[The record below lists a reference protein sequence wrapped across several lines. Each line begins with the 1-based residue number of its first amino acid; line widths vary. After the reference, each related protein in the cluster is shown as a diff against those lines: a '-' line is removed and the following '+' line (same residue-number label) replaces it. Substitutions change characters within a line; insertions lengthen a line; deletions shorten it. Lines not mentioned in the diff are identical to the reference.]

1 LGAAKERAIRS
12 LLSVGR
18 RGIRCHI
25 GRAAAL
31 LLTIL
36 PGAVGAQKTLAFPVA
51 TGEAVPPSA
60 IAGLLDARP
69 LSPLEFS
76 RAWLLKVENVRRRR
90 AELAAAGALDGLS
103 ADSAARLGAA
113 LTGALRVPV
122 LPIRYKDVK
131 EPFPVERLTDRLFG
145 SPRGDT
151 MTYSSYWTEVSG
163 GLLSVTG
170 AVTPW
175 IALRK
180 DAKHYLARDEY
191 GWGQFGRMGEIRQE
205 ALKIAD
211 EVLDF
216 TTYDNDGPDG
226 MPNSGDDDG
235 YVDFVAFVYALPCN
249 GDARAGAIW
258 PHRAAMPPYETK
270 DVGSRGEHIQIA
282 DYVILPAVD
291 PQTCGPLHVGVLAHE
306 TGHALGLPDLYDYD
320 GSSQGI
326 GAWGL
331 MGTGSHNA
339 RYSPA
344 HLSAWE
350 KESLG
355 WVTVSWLQKS
365 GPIEFKPIERDRV
378 VYRYDLPNRTGEYV
392 LLENRQRIG
401 SDRFLPGQ
409 GLLAWRVDPERGEL
423 GAWNRDERRSAV
435 ALVEADGRLDLRRG
449 ARADA
454 GDPFPGA
461 TDQHTLLMADV
472 PTFKLT
478 GLDES
483 KRSIVGWVSVGF
495 DAPAL
500 IPSSDALR
508 LTAVTGDSVV
518 NYTMKVEEHGE
529 VGSWHAAWTA
539 EWLRA
544 TATPEG
550 LKLEAD
556 SRRLPPGQY
565 TEMVNLIT
573 ESGEVAGRLNVD
585 LYVALPGVPEVIAT
599 DLPWSWG
606 LAARGPEL
614 FQASYGWDALGL
626 RPRPRVLNLHDGDV
640 HPGTLARLPADA
652 LYAPVPTPDGRGVF
666 VLARARGVNFVYR
679 IDSEGNASV
688 VASRFGDSPAYGAAL
703 DRDSA
708 LLVAEWNGTVWRIAS
723 DGSITERVKFLANV
737 YQIATDAR
745 GAIYAATY
753 DGRVLR
759 ADPTGS
765 LTIVNTGFEKG
776 KLVAVAATPNGIV
789 YAAERG
795 DRGRIFRF
803 DPDGSRLL
811 VFQSAGARF
820 YGLALDAEFLYALDL
835 HERRLLRIPVNS
847 APIPAIVA
855 DR

>member
-1 LGAAKERAIRS
+1 
-12 LLSVGR
+12 
-18 RGIRCHI
+18 
-25 GRAAAL
+25 
-31 LLTIL
+31 
-36 PGAVGAQKTLAFPVA
+36 
-51 TGEAVPPSA
+51 
-60 IAGLLDARP
+60 
-69 LSPLEFS
+69 
-76 RAWLLKVENVRRRR
+76 
-90 AELAAAGALDGLS
+90 
-103 ADSAARLGAA
+103 
-113 LTGALRVPV
+113 
-122 LPIRYKDVK
+122 
-131 EPFPVERLTDRLFG
+131 
-145 SPRGDT
+145 
-151 MTYSSYWTEVSG
+151 
-163 GLLSVTG
+163 
-170 AVTPW
+170 
-175 IALRK
+175 
-180 DAKHYLARDEY
+180 
-191 GWGQFGRMGEIRQE
+191 MGEIRQE
-205 ALKIAD
+205 ALRAAD
-211 EVLDF
+211 ESLDF
-216 TTYDNDGPDG
+216 TTFDNDGPDG
-226 MPNSGDDDG
+226 VPNSGDDDG
-235 YVDFVAFVYALPCN
+235 FVDFVAFVYALPCN

-270 DVGSRGEHIQIA
+270 DVNSRGQHVRIA

-435 ALVEADGRLDLRRG
+435 ALVEADGDSTCAA

-518 NYTMKVEEHGE
+518 NYTMKVEQHGE
-529 VGSWHAAWTA
+529 VGAWHAAWTA

-573 ESGEVAGRLNVD
+573 EAGEVAGRLNVD
-585 LYVALPGVPEVIAT
+585 CT
-599 DLPWSWG
+599 
-606 LAARGPEL
+606 
-614 FQASYGWDALGL
+614 L
-626 RPRPRVLNLHDGDV
+626 RCW
-640 HPGTLARLPADA
+640 
-652 LYAPVPTPDGRGVF
+652 
-666 VLARARGVNFVYR
+666 RAG
-679 IDSEGNASV
+679 
-688 VASRFGDSPAYGAAL
+688 
-703 DRDSA
+703 
-708 LLVAEWNGTVWRIAS
+708 
-723 DGSITERVKFLANV
+723 
-737 YQIATDAR
+737 
-745 GAIYAATY
+745 
-753 DGRVLR
+753 
-759 ADPTGS
+759 
-765 LTIVNTGFEKG
+765 
-776 KLVAVAATPNGIV
+776 
-789 YAAERG
+789 G
-795 DRGRIFRF
+795 DR
-803 DPDGSRLL
+803 
-811 VFQSAGARF
+811 
-820 YGLALDAEFLYALDL
+820 
-835 HERRLLRIPVNS
+835 H
-847 APIPAIVA
+847 
-855 DR
+855 